1 MYEVESSINIVGAAQ
16 SAESSEEL
24 VSYLS
29 QQAKKLDEIHTIKNS
44 YTLGG
49 SEDATYMM
57 SRVQEK
63 GGHAAYL
70 VLGTK
75 ISAGH
80 HNDQFDIDEK
90 VMPIAV
96 KMLALS
102 AHHTGNF
109 LKDDQSIDNL
119 FKFGGEND

>member
-1 MYEVESSINIVGAAQ
+1 M
-16 SAESSEEL
+16 

-70 VLGTK
+70 VFGTK

-80 HNDQFDIDEK
+80 HNEQFDIDEK

-102 AHHTGNF
+102 AHHAGNF